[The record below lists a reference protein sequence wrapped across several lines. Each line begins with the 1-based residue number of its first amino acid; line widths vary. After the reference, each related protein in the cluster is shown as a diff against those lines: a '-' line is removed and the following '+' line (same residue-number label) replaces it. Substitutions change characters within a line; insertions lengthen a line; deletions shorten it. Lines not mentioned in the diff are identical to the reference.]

1 MPTTLLK
8 LSMTASQP
16 TTTAKPDISRF
27 FHTVPAGGYT
37 GSATYTINDVNWVN
51 DSGTD
56 LTAGQLVPAT
66 TDNGSYQLFI
76 NGELQEGDILTT
88 VTTTAVTITF
98 DAVTTIDEG
107 KIIALAV
114 TNFAPETTAP
124 TITG

>member
-1 MPTTLLK
+1 MATTLLK

-16 TTTAKPDISRF
+16 TTTAKPGVSRF

-37 GSATYTINDVNWVN
+37 GSATYTINDVSWLN
-51 DSGTD
+51 DSGAN

-66 TDNGSYQLFI
+66 TDNGFYQLFI
-76 NGELQEGDILTT
+76 NGQLQEGNILTT
-88 VTTTAVTITF
+88 VSTTEVTITF
-98 DAVTTIDEG
+98 DAVTAIDEG

-114 TNFAPETTAP
+114 TNFTPETTAP